1 MPVIKVECSR
11 ERRSR
16 QREPKPKPLRSF
28 LLSAPYCLLPT
39 AYCLLFFQ
47 RAIPNVTDCC
57 VVFFFFGSVIEMRN
71 SKMPGSIP
79 T

>member
-1 MPVIKVECSR
+1 MLVIKVECSR
-11 ERRSR
+11 ERGAD
-16 QREPKPKPLRSF
+16 RESQSQNRF
-28 LLSAPYCLLPT
+28 GLLAVGCLLP
-39 AYCLLFFQ
+39 AGHCLLPAFFQ